1 MSKSIRPETSVF
13 LSLLILTIVVWV
25 MRGFGIL
32 TFIPGGVIWL
42 LIILTV
48 GAAVVA
54 VLLGTRR

>member
-42 LIILTV
+42 LMLLTV

-54 VLLGTRR
+54 GLLGTRR

>member
-32 TFIPGGVIWL
+32 TFIPGGIIWL
-42 LIILTV
+42 LIVLTV
-48 GAAVVA
+48 GAAVVSG
-54 VLLGTRR
+54 LMGTRR